1 MPLTL
6 LTPRWI
12 ALHVAMVAVVAA
24 CLTLGWWQLGVYR
37 DSEARQDQR
46 DLAPVELAE
55 LTSAGR
61 DLGAAAERAVTAM
74 GTYVPDASLRVPA
87 RVHEGVLGSV
97 HGRRTAHLARLLA
110 GAPRLARQMPR
121 TRAASC
127 PRARSRVT
135 GHVLPPET
143 SRDAADPDADLPAGQ
158 IGFVAP
164 EQVAEETNIDPND
177 LFGGYL
183 VLSSEEPPPET
194 APEPLELA
202 VVDPIR
208 HVSPLQNLSYWALWW
223 VFAGAAAVFWFSSAR
238 AAARGRD
245 RVSQG

>member
-12 ALHVAMVAVVAA
+12 ALHVATVAVVAG
-24 CLTLGWWQLGVYR
+24 CLALGWWQFGVYR

-55 LTSAGR
+55 LTSVGQ
-61 DLGAAAERAVTAM
+61 DLGAAAERAVTAL
-74 GTYVPDASLRVPA
+74 GTYVPDASLTVPA
-87 RVHEGVLGSV
+87 RVHEGVLGSYTV
-97 HGRRTAHLARLLA
+97 GVLRTPQGYLPVLRGWLAN
-110 GAPRLARQMPR
+110 
-121 TRAASC
+121 AADPGSVV
-127 PRARSRVT
+127 PSGQVRVT

-143 SRDAADPDADLPAGQ
+143 SRDATDPDADLPAGQ

-164 EQVAEETNIDPND
+164 EQVAEETTIDPSD
-177 LFGGYL
+177 LFRGYL

-194 APEPLELA
+194 APERLELA
-202 VVDPIR
+202 VVEPIR

-223 VFAGAAAVFWFSSAR
+223 VFAGAAAVFWFSTAR
-238 AAARGRD
+238 AAAGGRD

>member
-1 MPLTL
+1 VPLTL

-12 ALHVAMVAVVAA
+12 ALHIAMVAVVVVFLA
-24 CLTLGWWQLGVYR
+24 LGLWQFGVYR

-61 DLGAAAERAVTAM
+61 DLGAAAERAVTAA
-74 GTYVPDASLRVPA
+74 GSYVPAASLTVPA
-87 RVHEGVLGSV
+87 RVHEGVLGSYTV
-97 HGRRTAHLARLLA
+97 GVLRTSHGYLPVLRGWVEDAA
-110 GAPRLARQMPR
+110 APSTVVPSGQV
-121 TRAASC
+121 
-127 PRARSRVT
+127 RVT
-135 GHVLPPET
+135 GHLLPPET

-164 EQVAEETNIDPND
+164 QQVADETNIDPND

-183 VLSSEEPPPET
+183 VLSSEEPRPET

-202 VVDPIR
+202 VVEPIR

-223 VFAGAAAVFWFSSAR
+223 VFAGAVAVFWFSSAR

-245 RVSQG
+245 RVSRG